1 MGESPHHPAMEYT
14 GLRLT
19 QVAPIL
25 GTKKLYV
32 VWKNAEEAVI
42 DFSKTISE
50 NKWFAPLN
58 NPAEFQTVKLAE
70 WGTGLEWDCDADI
83 GSDLIRHMADQ
94 QDSVLHRETRKSA
107 A

>member
-1 MGESPHHPAMEYT
+1 MAINWNDLVDYLNGGVYWN
-14 GLRLT
+14 L
-19 QVAPIL
+19 V
-25 GTKKLYV
+25 
-32 VWKNAEEAVI
+32 
-42 DFSKTISE
+42 E